1 MTSPQL
7 LPPALARWLA
17 ANGVQLPT
25 NAELIEG
32 AVAGGLAILA
42 LAAGWLAGR
51 RLGPKFAEI
60 WQRHVGS
67 HAGGIAH
74 RMHNLVRHGSAALLL
89 AILANAWPWAGF
101 AALLLGIALGAASAM
116 TILVCMR
123 GLHMPRWSAWLAALV
138 VFVAILSHAIGG
150 FNVITDTLD
159 RIGVDLGR
167 HRFSLLA
174 LVTVLITAVAL
185 YAGVR
190 LANRVIGHSIGEARG
205 FDATQKLLF
214 QKLASIAVI
223 VIAFFFGIDLLG
235 IDLTSF
241 AVFSGAF
248 GLAVG
253 FGLQKTIGNLI
264 AGIILLMDRSIKPG
278 DVIVVGDSFGWVN
291 KIGVRAVS
299 VITRDGKEHLI
310 PNENLM
316 TQEVEN
322 WSFSDRNVRIHIP
335 VGIAYESDIKL
346 AQKLMLEAALES
358 PRVLET
364 PRPNVWLTSF
374 GDYALEHEILAWIA
388 DPEGGVGNVKS
399 DVLNR
404 LWVKFQE
411 HGIEI
416 PFPQRVLHVRSGRGE
431 KIGSIAGVRSE
442 GPVGGAED
450 AP

>member
-1 MTSPQL
+1 MI
-7 LPPALARWLA
+7 PPVFARWLA
-17 ANGVQLPT
+17 DSGFGAPT
-25 NAELIEG
+25 TPELVEA
-32 AVAGGLAILA
+32 AVAGGIALVA

-51 RLGPKFAEI
+51 RLGPPIATF
-60 WQRHVGS
+60 WQGRVGNHVEGL
-67 HAGGIAH
+67 AH
-74 RMHNLVRHGSAALLL
+74 RMNALVRHGGAALLL
-89 AILANAWPWAGF
+89 AIALNAWPWAPLAMAGLGF
-101 AALLLGIALGAASAM
+101 ALASASAM
-116 TILVCMR
+116 TMLVFMR
-123 GLHMPRWSAWLAALV
+123 GLHMPRWSAWLAAAA
-138 VFVAILSHAIGG
+138 VFAAILSHAIGG

-159 RIGVDLGR
+159 RIGMDVGSR
-167 HRFSLLA
+167 RISLLA
-174 LVTVLITAVAL
+174 VATILITAIAL
-185 YAGVR
+185 YAAAR
-190 LANRVIGHSIGEARG
+190 LANRVIAHSIGQARG
-205 FDATQKLLF
+205 FDATQKLLV

-223 VIAFFFGIDLLG
+223 IVVFFFGIDLLG

-241 AVFSGAF
+241 AVFSGAM

-253 FGLQKTIGNLI
+253 FGLQKTVGNLI

-322 WSFSDRNVRIHIP
+322 WSFSDRNVRVRIP
-335 VGIAYESDIKL
+335 VGIAYESDVKL
-346 AQKLMLEAALES
+346 AQKLMLDAALES
-358 PRVLET
+358 PRVLDS
-364 PRPNVWLTSF
+364 PRPNVWMTSF
-374 GDYALEHEILAWIA
+374 GEYALEHEILAWIS

-416 PFPQRVLHVRSGRGE
+416 PFPQQVLHFRSSKGDR
-431 KIGSIAGVRSE
+431 IGSVAGVRSDT
-442 GPVGGAED
+442 PVGGLED

>member
-1 MTSPQL
+1 MI
-7 LPPALARWLA
+7 PPALARWLA
-17 ANGVQLPT
+17 ESGFGAPT
-25 NAELIEG
+25 PSELVEA
-32 AVAGGLAILA
+32 AVAGGIAILA

-51 RLGPKFAEI
+51 RLGPPIAAF
-60 WQRHVGS
+60 WQARVGNHVEGL
-67 HAGGIAH
+67 AH
-74 RMHNLVRHGSAALLL
+74 RMNALVRHGSAALLL
-89 AILANAWPWAGF
+89 AIALNAWAWAPLARAGLGF
-101 AALLLGIALGAASAM
+101 ALASASAM
-116 TILVCMR
+116 TMLVFMR
-123 GLHMPRWSAWLAALV
+123 GLHMPRWSAWAAATA
-138 VFVAILSHAIGG
+138 VFAAILSHAIGG
-150 FNVITDTLD
+150 FNVITGTLD
-159 RIGVDLGR
+159 RIGMDVGTR
-167 HRFSLLA
+167 RISLLA
-174 LVTVLITAVAL
+174 VVTILITAIAL
-185 YAGVR
+185 YAAAR
-190 LANRVIGHSIGEARG
+190 LANRVIAHSIAQARG
-205 FDATQKLLF
+205 FDATQKLLV

-223 VIAFFFGIDLLG
+223 VVVFFFGIDLLG

-241 AVFSGAF
+241 AVFSGAM

-253 FGLQKTIGNLI
+253 FGLQKTVGNLI

-322 WSFSDRNVRIHIP
+322 WSFSDRNVRVRIP
-335 VGIAYESDIKL
+335 VGIAYESDVKL

-358 PRVLET
+358 PRVLQS
-364 PRPNVWLTSF
+364 PRPNVWMTSF
-374 GDYALEHEILAWIA
+374 GDYALEHEILAWIS

-416 PFPQRVLHVRSGRGE
+416 PFPQQVLHFRSSKGDR
-431 KIGSIAGVRSE
+431 IGSVAGVRSE
-442 GPVGGAED
+442 TPVGGLED